1 MRYKTGLLCKPA
13 FFSNPTFIIE
23 VAMKIT
29 RFVVPVLLI
38 LTSTQIAFAAPS
50 PYSPGYPGTT
60 RNPAVDKAEST
71 NPAAIVRAGV
81 TKLTGFI
88 KSGKAKDRDQA
99 MAFMKTEIEPYFDFE
114 YMSRWAAGSAWQ
126 RMSPQQRA
134 TMQEQLKSS
143 FMNTLAQKLVTYTDQ
158 PIRYFTPRGQGSNDV
173 RVNVWIMQPNGVP
186 TRLEFRFY
194 RTKGEWKIFDVKAE
208 GNSAVVYYRKQF
220 RHLMRPEARGP
231 YYN

>member
-1 MRYKTGLLCKPA
+1 
-13 FFSNPTFIIE
+13 
-23 VAMKIT
+23 MKIT
-29 RFVVPVLLI
+29 RVVVPVLLVLASI
-38 LTSTQIAFAAPS
+38 QTAIAAYPPEYTNTWRS
-50 PYSPGYPGTT
+50 PPIDK
-60 RNPAVDKAEST
+60 VDSAS
-71 NPAAIVRAGV
+71 PAAIVRAGV
-81 TKLTGFI
+81 TKLTDFI
-88 KSGKAKDRDQA
+88 MSGQAQDRDQA

-134 TMQEQLKSS
+134 YMQEQLKNS
-143 FMNTLAQKLVTYTDQ
+143 FMNTLAQKLVTYSNQ

-173 RVNVWIMQPNGVP
+173 RVSAWIMQPNGIP

-194 RTKGEWKIFDVKAE
+194 RTGDQWKIFDVKAE

-220 RHLMRPEARGP
+220 RSLMQPEARGT